1 MHLDDTG
8 VALSSSYPDVWFV
21 VSQGPGG
28 DASFD
33 ELFED
38 DFEFLNLPK
47 CANDDAHDV
56 VRLHVGLGAEYNG
69 PYDYYLPGLIGGGR
83 RQSGDEDNSF
93 ESESEEDEE
102 EDWDP
107 YA

>member
-1 MHLDDTG
+1 M
-8 VALSSSYPDVWFV
+8 
-21 VSQGPGG
+21 
-28 DASFD
+28 
-33 ELFED
+33 
-38 DFEFLNLPK
+38 NLPE

-69 PYDYYLPGLIGGGR
+69 PYDCYLPGLIGGAR
-83 RQSGDEDNSF
+83 RQSDDEDNSL
-93 ESESEEDEE
+93 ESEEDEE